1 MTSCAAQC
9 RFAKIK
15 LVKDPA
21 DNLPLT
27 KLGPDAFL
35 EMPSPEDFS
44 ALMLKQR
51 RSLKAILL
59 DQSVVSGIGNW
70 VADEVRT
77 LQHAH
82 GPCERTPCI
91 A

>member
-1 MTSCAAQC
+1 MR

-21 DNLPLT
+21 ENLPLT

-35 EMPSPEDFS
+35 ALPSLDDFS

-51 RSLKAILL
+51 RSLKAVLL
-59 DQSVVSGIGNW
+59 DQSVLAGVGNW
-70 VADEVRT
+70 VADEVRAAIHR
-77 LQHAH
+77 LN
-82 GPCERTPCI
+82 
-91 A
+91 